1 MDREKYM
8 REKILKEVPKRKTV
22 PTVVKNHVES
32 YKQKI
37 ILLPPRK

>member
-22 PTVVKNHVES
+22 PTVVKKS
-32 YKQKI
+32 C
-37 ILLPPRK
+37 RKL